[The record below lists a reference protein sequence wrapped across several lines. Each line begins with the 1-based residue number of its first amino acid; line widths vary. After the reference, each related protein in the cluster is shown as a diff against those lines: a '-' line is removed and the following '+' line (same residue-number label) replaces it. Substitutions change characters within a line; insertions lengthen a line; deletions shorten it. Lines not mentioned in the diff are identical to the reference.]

1 MATAHLAMPFLQK
14 DNKKSSSNQQ
24 IPENFLKLLSKN
36 GGKRKKKK
44 MLILMS
50 TNLKFFLFIE
60 FKRKKPQMRIK

>member
-44 MLILMS
+44 
-50 TNLKFFLFIE
+50 NVNFDVH
-60 FKRKKPQMRIK
+60 KPEVFPVY